1 MLEKPAVPVVPQNL
15 VCVALGM
22 VQLII
27 NVPCSLQGYKTS
39 LGLGRVLYF
48 VISFGCCRE
57 VVSVQ
62 TGTEV
67 DEVFFIT
74 GVALKSLLS
83 FLFSDH
89 PTPGAFSVLSWQRT
103 CPLSRG

>member
-39 LGLGRVLYF
+39 LGLWRVLYF
-48 VISFGCCRE
+48 VISFGC
-57 VVSVQ
+57 
-62 TGTEV
+62 
-67 DEVFFIT
+67 
-74 GVALKSLLS
+74 
-83 FLFSDH
+83 
-89 PTPGAFSVLSWQRT
+89 
-103 CPLSRG
+103 